1 MTPHHSALARLQ
13 RTGVLLAWGLALW
26 CLWWWRERP
35 LVALAVVLALTTL
48 HAWVLALEF
57 VLMAWQN
64 RRDPAP
70 RAGWRLLKHRRLRL
84 AGDGGPSAPRTPREY
99 LDRDEE
105 AQCFSRSLSS

>member
-1 MTPHHSALARLQ
+1 MLETVVIVVHL
-13 RTGVLLAWGLALW
+13 
-26 CLWWWRERP
+26 

-70 RAGWRLLKHRRLRL
+70 RAGWRFVH
-84 AGDGGPSAPRTPREY
+84 AGILTRTFSSGSAPA
-99 LDRDEE
+99 LAE
-105 AQCFSRSLSS
+105 ARCWHDLKFRPIRP